1 MGKRAQVAVVGA
13 VAGLLMAWTN
23 GGVAQ
28 AAGTSMQV
36 TAVAASPGG
45 ERVYAVGQYAGIL
58 QVYQRNATTG
68 DLTPSQS
75 ITLSQPTDVA
85 PSADGKYVYVTDE
98 GVSALKVF
106 EVGPTGDLV
115 EKQSVQQGAAG
126 PPSLA
131 SPSTVV
137 TSADNK
143 HVYIADD
150 GMAGGI
156 LAFERASDGR
166 LSYLQTV
173 TQADVPSAD
182 YIQGVF
188 TASLF
193 NVHSLALAPNG
204 LDLYASQGMTG
215 AFIELDRDPMTGLL
229 SAQRPAQCSGSATG
243 ALGSFAH
250 TIAVSPDSKDIYSSQ
265 HGAKG
270 LWWSTNANGTALP
283 TSMYRNGFDGVAD
296 LQEPDQVAVSP
307 SGGCVVVNQPNGRPT
322 VWFTRA
328 PDGSLA
334 FAGSANL
341 GYGPGGLAFA
351 GPNNI
356 YAGSSWATY
365 DPTTCAVSNV
375 HGVPSVP
382 GGGGPGG
389 GPGGDEACQFTSRDG
404 LSINSGDSY
413 TNDREVTLS
422 LELPSCVSTVL
433 VSNDGGFSKAV
444 ERPAKKRITWKLD
457 DSVSGKNTK
466 IVYVRPVGSGID
478 TSRTFTDDIILDTKA
493 PELSQVSAAE
503 AGSAVSSS
511 LAKAGKSAKF
521 QVRAR
526 AKDKL
531 SGVKTMQVAASK
543 KKSAGV
549 KVKYAKKVTV
559 SMKATPRLFVR
570 VKDGAGNWSEWRGT
584 RVRNS

>member
-1 MGKRAQVAVVGA
+1 MGRRAHVGVVAA
-13 VAGLLMAWTN
+13 LAGLLMAWPN

-28 AAGTSMQV
+28 ASGTTMQV

-45 ERVYAVGQYAGIL
+45 ERVYAVGQYAGML
-58 QVYQRNATTG
+58 QVYQRNATNG

-106 EVGPTGDLV
+106 EVGPTGELE
-115 EKQSVQQGAAG
+115 EKQSVQQGVAG

-137 TSADNK
+137 ASADNK
-143 HVYIADD
+143 HVYVADD
-150 GMAGGI
+150 AMSGGI
-156 LAFERASDGR
+156 LGFERGSDGR
-166 LSYLQTV
+166 LTYLQTV
-173 TQADVPSAD
+173 TQADVPPTD
-182 YIQGVF
+182 YVQGSF
-188 TASLF
+188 AASLS
-193 NVHSLALAPNG
+193 NVHTLAIAPNG
-204 LDLYASQGMTG
+204 LDVYASQGMGG
-215 AFIELDRDPMTGLL
+215 AFVELDRDPLTGLL
-229 SAQRPAQCSGSATG
+229 APQKPVQFSGSATG

-250 TIAVSPDSKDIYSSQ
+250 TIAVSPNSKDVYSSQ
-265 HGAKG
+265 NGAKG

-283 TSMYRNGFDGVAD
+283 ATMYRNGFDGVAD

-341 GYGPGGLAFA
+341 GFGPGGLAFA
-351 GPNNI
+351 GPNNV

-365 DPTTCAVSNV
+365 DPATCAVSDV

-382 GGGGPGG
+382 GGGGT
-389 GPGGDEACQFTSRDG
+389 GGDEACQFTSRDG
-404 LSINSGDSY
+404 LSINRGDSY

-422 LELPSCVSTVL
+422 LELPSCVGTVL
-433 VSNDGGFSKAV
+433 VSNDGGFRKAV
-444 ERPAKKRITWKLD
+444 ERPVKKRITWKLD

-521 QVRAR
+521 QVRAK

-549 KVKYAKKVTV
+549 KVKYAKKVKV

-570 VKDGAGNWSEWRGT
+570 VRDGAGNWSRWRGT